1 MFWAA
6 FSGSPRK
13 TGLIPLFGNP
23 ESAREGVDRFVI
35 EALYRRILPTLLAE
49 PDSIFQHDNAPTH
62 TAYVVRDAL
71 NELGFEIMEWPPYSP
86 DLNPI
91 ENLWALLK
99 AKVMEIRPDLRHM
112 PNNESTWE
120 ILVDTAQEAWD
131 RLDLAIFM
139 NLSESMPHRVQDII
153 KYEGWYT
160 SYYVAVIG
168 NMRFCRR
175 KSMTNSGSRKG
186 RSTGV
191 QILLQCV
198 GRRRHKTD
206 TIPKV
211 GRTHES

>member
-6 FSGSPRK
+6 FSRSPRK

-23 ESAREGVDRFVI
+23 KSARGGVDRFVI
-35 EALYRRILPTLLAE
+35 KALYRRILPILLAD
-49 PDSIFQHDNAPTH
+49 PGSIFQHDNAPTH
-62 TAYVVRDAL
+62 TAHVVRDAL
-71 NELGFEIMEWPPYSP
+71 NKLGFEVMEWPPYSP

-99 AKVMEIRPDLRHM
+99 AKVIEIRPDLKHI

-131 RLDLAIFM
+131 SLDLAIFT

-160 SYYVAVIG
+160 SY
-168 NMRFCRR
+168 
-175 KSMTNSGSRKG
+175 
-186 RSTGV
+186 
-191 QILLQCV
+191 
-198 GRRRHKTD
+198 
-206 TIPKV
+206 
-211 GRTHES
+211 